1 MNTHSGRSKDTGNT
15 KITLANPGK
24 SLRYNTLRST
34 PPVSA
39 LAHSRGPEKGKPRR
53 LHHDARQ
60 SHCLVLQQ
68 LPALSQTTSTP
79 GFSFVL
85 VSHSQLQLFCAV
97 LGPSL
102 SSVSKLLRRRATDCI
117 WETSVCGQLLK
128 FWHVWNL
135 LPQSIRLRL
144 SVLVPYWGRL
154 RKVKFILDVLR

>member
-1 MNTHSGRSKDTGNT
+1 VGVPRTREILKSPWQTLVNPSA
-15 KITLANPGK
+15 ITPFGQLHQSPPSPIPGDRK
-24 SLRYNTLRST
+24 ENHGGYITMRGK
-34 PPVSA
+34 VIA
-39 LAHSRGPEKGKPRR
+39 LYHNNFQPF
-53 LHHDARQ
+53 
-60 SHCLVLQQ
+60 
-68 LPALSQTTSTP
+68 QTSSTP

-85 VSHSQLQLFCAV
+85 VSHRQLQLFRAV

-154 RKVKFILDVLR
+154 RKMKFILDVLR